1 MSSENDSQIN
11 WNEVIGKEAL
21 GENGLDIGTI
31 KEISTDYVVTEIGM
45 LNKKI
50 YHLPKISAKYFNGV
64 FLNFSLKESDLPT
77 YEQKIKENIL
87 NDDPFSES
95 PNRST
100 KEEELSIPLI
110 SEDLQVTKTIAEA
123 NIKIVKEPIKETKTV
138 ELELM
143 HEEVTIERRSIGVNE
158 DAFDK
163 GKNANLSNEKTGTL
177 SPHEESESEASMYS
191 KKVYSIPIKKEEP
204 LIRKNPFVREEVII
218 KKKPITVNKTIEDE
232 VTTEEIKYDNE
243 KIKKNKDRIPI

>member
-31 KEISTDYVVTEIGM
+31 KEISTDFVVTEIGM

-50 YHLPKISAKYFNGV
+50 YHLPKTSAKYFNGV

-110 SEDLQVTKTIAEA
+110 SEDLQVTKTIAED

-143 HEEVTIERRSIGVNE
+143 REEVTIERRSIGVNE

-163 GKNANLSNEKTGTL
+163 GRNTNLSNDKAGNL
-177 SPHEESESEASMYS
+177 GPHKESESEASMYS
-191 KKVYSIPIKKEEP
+191 KKVYSIPIKREEP

-218 KKKPITVNKTIEDE
+218 KKKPITVTKTIEDE

-243 KIKKNKDRIPI
+243 KIEKNKDRIPI